1 MYHIKYDL
9 PHTQAK
15 VHSPTVY
22 LVSHILYI
30 TFCNDLI
37 RISLVLDQYILAE
50 EHLEE
55 DIQ

>member
-1 MYHIKYDL
+1 VYHIKYDL